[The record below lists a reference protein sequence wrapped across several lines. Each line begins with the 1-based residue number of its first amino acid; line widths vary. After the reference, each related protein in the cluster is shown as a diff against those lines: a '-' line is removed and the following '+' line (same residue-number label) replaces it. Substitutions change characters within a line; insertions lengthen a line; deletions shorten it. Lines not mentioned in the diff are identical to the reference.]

1 MSVPT
6 VLENILARKVEEVAE
21 RSARVSLA
29 ELESL
34 AKAADAPRGFA
45 KALIDQAKL
54 QATGGHCRNQESFAE
69 QRA

>member
-6 VLENILARKVEEVAE
+6 VLENILARKVQEVAE

-45 KALIDQAKL
+45 QALIAQAKL
-54 QATGGHCRNQESFAE
+54 KHPAVIAE
-69 QRA
+69 IKKLHRAKA